1 MFVIIFVKGI
11 VHFLLG
17 KTCILNLCLSIF
29 VFSTVYCDK
38 IFKHWLKFLFDKLR
52 VSFFLNFCSQKDSL
66 KMVKEKVNIQVRKI
80 DRRLLTLFKP
90 FSEVK
95 RFRDPKW
102 ALTELRCKM
111 EFCQIATRVY
121 LKKLSFLY
129 IGYKIKVIK
138 TSALSLPRTYTCLT
152 LVRTLKS
159 RNMAKATKTDYI
171 SRENFRPQLF
181 KTWLTLS
188 TW

>member
-1 MFVIIFVKGI
+1 MRNLI
-11 VHFLLG
+11 VSQ
-17 KTCILNLCLSIF
+17 TPTF
-29 VFSTVYCDK
+29 VF
-38 IFKHWLKFLFDKLR
+38 LFMY
-52 VSFFLNFCSQKDSL
+52 FFIIILSL
-66 KMVKEKVNIQVRKI
+66 
-80 DRRLLTLFKP
+80 
-90 FSEVK
+90 
-95 RFRDPKW
+95 
-102 ALTELRCKM
+102 LTELRCKM

-138 TSALSLPRTYTCLT
+138 TGALSLPPMYTCLT

-188 TW
+188 TR

>member
-1 MFVIIFVKGI
+1 
-11 VHFLLG
+11 
-17 KTCILNLCLSIF
+17 
-29 VFSTVYCDK
+29 
-38 IFKHWLKFLFDKLR
+38 
-52 VSFFLNFCSQKDSL
+52 
-66 KMVKEKVNIQVRKI
+66 MVKEKVNIQVRKV

-95 RFRDPKW
+95 RFRGPKW

-181 KTWLTLS
+181 KTLLTLS